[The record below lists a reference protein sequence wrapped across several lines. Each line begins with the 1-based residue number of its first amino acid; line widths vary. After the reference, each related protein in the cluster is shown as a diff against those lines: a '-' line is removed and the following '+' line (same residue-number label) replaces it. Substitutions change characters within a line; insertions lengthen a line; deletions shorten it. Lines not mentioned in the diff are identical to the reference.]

1 MEAWTE
7 KTWGPTRNKGER
19 KLRAPLLSRAG
30 EEERYS
36 RHSWDVWGVPVV
48 AEACGHL
55 LQPEAGHAFYQG
67 NWPQFEGSLAMPDG
81 TGSQESVG
89 SGLTINDEHHND

>member
-1 MEAWTE
+1 M
-7 KTWGPTRNKGER
+7 
-19 KLRAPLLSRAG
+19 
-30 EEERYS
+30 
-36 RHSWDVWGVPVV
+36 
-48 AEACGHL
+48 AEACEHL